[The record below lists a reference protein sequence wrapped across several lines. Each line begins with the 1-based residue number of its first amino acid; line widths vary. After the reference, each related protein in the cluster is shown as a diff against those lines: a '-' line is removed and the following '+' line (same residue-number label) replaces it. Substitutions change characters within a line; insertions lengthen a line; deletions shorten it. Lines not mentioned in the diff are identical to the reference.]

1 MGVNPRQAS
10 ERMADDN
17 WVFDSLVGF
26 LRGPVWNVPIL
37 TFIEHKS
44 LIFEPDEDEKNE
56 KEYKKIHEDYKNL
69 VDFMLGSYMEDIG
82 IKPKQFEEA
91 CGKGSKRSFQH
102 GLFEQVWAADD
113 FEIFK
118 RMMIQKNIE
127 LQLQALELLQQ
138 RYGVLPES
146 LQPNTKKSTDNENQ
160 VLEEIKRISK
170 QDHDSY
176 VASLDKEQAELEKA
190 LATSADEHA
199 KLLAA
204 KQAQEM
210 LLVEHLTNLNIS
222 SDPGF
227 LNAEISAPVAVATS
241 DEIDK
246 DELAKRTAY
255 LKQQR
260 DKLLAMKKAERE
272 KQLADAEASQ
282 GSSRPKSARAARS
295 ALGSGG
301 RKQIDPK
308 TLEIRKALAE
318 KLKQEVIDEDN
329 S

>member
-1 MGVNPRQAS
+1 
-10 ERMADDN
+10 MAEDN

-44 LIFEPDEDEKNE
+44 LIFEPDMDDKNDN
-56 KEYKKIHEDYKNL
+56 EYKKIHDDYKNL

-82 IKPKQFEEA
+82 IKPQQFEEA

-146 LQPNTKKSTDNENQ
+146 LQPPKKEKENDNENQ

-170 QDHDSY
+170 EDHEAY
-176 VASLDKEQAELEKA
+176 VASLNKEQADLEKA

-199 KLLAA
+199 KLVAA

-210 LLVEHLTNLNIS
+210 LLVEHLSNLNIS
-222 SDPGF
+222 SSNSKGF
-227 LNAEISAPVAVATS
+227 LSTEVSAPVAVTS
-241 DEIDK
+241 SNEIDE
-246 DELAKRTAY
+246 DALAKRTAY

-272 KQLADAEASQ
+272 KQLSEVEASQ
-282 GSSRPKSARAARS
+282 GTSRPKSARAARS
-295 ALGSGG
+295 AMGSHG

-308 TLEIRKALAE
+308 TLEIRKTLAE
-318 KLKQEVIDEDN
+318 KLRQEVIDEDD